1 MSAAPQPCSW
11 SFSRRLGRLPA
22 TGTVSR
28 CPANSTREDRFS
40 FVRASTA
47 LPLRMIS
54 NPDA

>member
-1 MSAAPQPCSW
+1 M
-11 SFSRRLGRLPA
+11 
-22 TGTVSR
+22 SR